1 MGFGVSL
8 KSPTFRGGGS
18 RKTNIEGGGGLLKKE
33 EGGLDSADLR
43 GELGKKEGVT
53 FFEGRVN
60 TPMRTICLVCEYSS

>member
-1 MGFGVSL
+1 M
-8 KSPTFRGGGS
+8 
-18 RKTNIEGGGGLLKKE
+18 LKKE
-33 EGGLDSADLR
+33 EGGLDSADVR